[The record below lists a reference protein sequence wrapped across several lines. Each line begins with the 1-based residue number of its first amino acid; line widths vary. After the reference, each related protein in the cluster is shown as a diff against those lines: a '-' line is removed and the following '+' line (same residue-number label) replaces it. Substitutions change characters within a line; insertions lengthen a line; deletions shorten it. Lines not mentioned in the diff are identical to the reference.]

1 MKKFF
6 KDFGNFIKRGN
17 VLDLAVGIIIGGAF
31 NKIVSSLVNDILM
44 PIISLPFNGDLNT
57 KFFVLRGG
65 AEYISHPES
74 GVLELVKSTDAVLM
88 FYGRFI
94 QSVIDFLI
102 IGFTL
107 FVIIRTVTKFNEK
120 REQLAQEIKQKIA
133 KGEDLSEEEEE
144 HIEEEEPEVKE
155 EILLLREI
163 RWNLQR

>member
-65 AEYISHPES
+65 AEYISHP
-74 GVLELVKSTDAVLM
+74 
-88 FYGRFI
+88 
-94 QSVIDFLI
+94 
-102 IGFTL
+102 
-107 FVIIRTVTKFNEK
+107 
-120 REQLAQEIKQKIA
+120 
-133 KGEDLSEEEEE
+133 
-144 HIEEEEPEVKE
+144 
-155 EILLLREI
+155 
-163 RWNLQR
+163 